1 MSFNQKNSASS
12 AKRADRTGRGNEGR
26 PHPKKAGSNN
36 KKTYGGKS
44 RSYTEKPGPGFK
56 GEKRS
61 FSGNEGRGD
70 QNRKGG
76 RKPAFG
82 ARRFEQEENNG
93 FRYANANRFDAGR
106 MQRDAR
112 FGNDRPKRPNTRSFG
127 ERKSFDGGGDRR
139 SFDGNRKP
147 FNTAERKPY
156 RGERRSFD
164 NNRKPY
170 RGERRSFDNNR
181 KPYRGERKPFECPNK
196 PLEAFDPVDLTH
208 KQDAVDTE
216 LILSGRNPIRE
227 ALKAQRDIEKLM
239 VMEGDLSGSAR
250 QIVSM
255 AREAGVKVQVVDK
268 RHLDG
273 YAKNH
278 QGLVAIASAYQ
289 YATLDEVLAV
299 PAKKKEQPF
308 FILLDK
314 ITDPHN
320 LGAIIR
326 TAVCC
331 GVHGVIIPR
340 HRAVGLTS
348 TVVKASSGA
357 IEYIKV
363 ARVTNLSQTVL
374 ALKKQGI
381 WVYAADMD
389 GTDIRKADFSG
400 AVALVIGSEGEGVS
414 SNTKNQCDGVVAIPM
429 AGAID
434 SLNASVAAGIIMH
447 SVYADRHP
455 VQ

>member
-1 MSFNQKNSASS
+1 MSFNQKNSTSS

-170 RGERRSFDNNR
+170 RGER
-181 KPYRGERKPFECPNK
+181 KPFERPNK

-255 AREAGVKVQVVDK
+255 AKEAGVKVQVVDK

-299 PAKKKEQPF
+299 PVEKKEQPF

-348 TVVKASSGA
+348 TVVKTSSGA

-414 SNTKNQCDGVVAIPM
+414 SNIKNQCDGVVAIPM